1 MPFET
6 PAATPA
12 SICTAAKVR
21 RLARRVTQL
30 YDDALKPFGLTIGQF
45 GLLSSLSRRNGVGV
59 GVLAERLGSEA
70 STVSRLLRPLEAAG
84 LIAIGPDP
92 HDGRAKAIRLT
103 DAGYDTRRRAAA
115 GWSAAQAEMETS
127 LGNGRLAALRFTLD
141 DAYSHL

>member
-1 MPFET
+1 MPAEMPLET
-6 PAATPA
+6 PACV
-12 SICTAAKVR
+12 CTAAKVR
-21 RLARRVTQL
+21 RLARRVTQI

-45 GLLSSLSRRNGVGV
+45 GLLSSLSRRNGIGV

-92 HDGRAKAIRLT
+92 DDGRSKAIHLT
-103 DAGYDTRRRAAA
+103 DAGYETRRRAAT
-115 GWSAAQAEMETS
+115 GWSAAQADLETA